1 MGKGNGLQI
10 GEHVGE
16 AERANWSAHGKRYA
30 SPACSLECRGLDS
43 IRDIYINSHA
53 RCHGFSLKT
62 KGLPRAWSLHTSIAW
77 SIVISRLICISGV
90 SRSPYSDLLFLPTP
104 YPSLFRANQ
113 RKARPTGQALYHS
126 TSDGWPSV
134 DMPAWLL
141 ECRVRQQSS
150 MLCSSDTISDTI
162 SRSIDRASPR
172 GADLRLVT

>member
-1 MGKGNGLQI
+1 VSDTNAIL
-10 GEHVGE
+10 
-16 AERANWSAHGKRYA
+16 N
-30 SPACSLECRGLDS
+30 
-43 IRDIYINSHA
+43 INSHA
-53 RCHGFSLKT
+53 RWVQPENERICLVSTHVNRT
-62 KGLPRAWSLHTSIAW
+62 W
-77 SIVISRLICISGV
+77 SIVIFAAYLYLWSLSL
-90 SRSPYSDLLFLPTP
+90 SDLLFLPTP
-104 YPSLFRANQ
+104 SPSLFRANQ